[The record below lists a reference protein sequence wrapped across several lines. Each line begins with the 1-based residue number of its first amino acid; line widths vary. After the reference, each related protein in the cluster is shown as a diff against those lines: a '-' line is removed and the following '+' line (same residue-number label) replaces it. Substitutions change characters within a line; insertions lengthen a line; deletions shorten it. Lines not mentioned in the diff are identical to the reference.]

1 MDKLLALRAFIDVAE
16 TGVFEGGSPHGVAT
30 SVTRLMDALEKSL
43 GSALL
48 TRTTRHVTLTDA
60 GSAYLEQITRV
71 LSDLDEADGSVSDTG
86 ADAVGPLRVSMPV
99 TFGRLCLGPHIAG
112 FLQQHPRVSL
122 DLVLSDAY
130 LDLATERI
138 DVAVRIGTPANQP
151 NLIVNRLAEHHR
163 YVVASRDYL
172 ESNGMPASPDDLR
185 NHQCLRFAYQAVCSV
200 GRSPAQAAP
209 SMSRSTADFR

>member
-1 MDKLLALRAFIDVAE
+1 
-16 TGVFEGGSPHGVAT
+16 
-30 SVTRLMDALEKSL
+30 
-43 GSALL
+43 
-48 TRTTRHVTLTDA
+48 
-60 GSAYLEQITRV
+60 
-71 LSDLDEADGSVSDTG
+71 
-86 ADAVGPLRVSMPV
+86 MPV

-185 NHQCLRFAYQAVCSV
+185 NHQCLRFAYQAAVQRWSFTRAGSTEHVEINGRLSV
-200 GRSPAQAAP
+200 NNSDVLREAVISGFGIALLPQWLVEDDVMAGGSRVFSKTT
-209 SMSRSTADFR
+209 RSTRSTRPSAFMPPIFRIAATRAKCIVA